1 MSART
6 ATAHVPPTTVVAPRL
21 HLPDEPFA
29 LRLAWRNAVLGG
41 APLADVVAHQV
52 APWLW
57 ARWSALRTAG
67 IDEAGFARVAIAYRR
82 ELWLWLLGDRAW
94 AQCCA
99 GLIGRVDRRVPR

>member
-1 MSART
+1 MSARA
-6 ATAHVPPTTVVAPRL
+6 ATAGEPTTTVVPPQL

-29 LRLAWRNAVLGG
+29 HRLAWRNAVLGNE
-41 APLADVVAHQV
+41 PLADVVAHRV

-67 IDEAGFARVAIAYRR
+67 VDEASFVRVAIAYRR
-82 ELWLWLLGDRAW
+82 ELWLWLLGDRTW